1 MIILRKILKF
11 LIFLLAFITFLISL
25 YLTKLSYST
34 SSSCSIFNGCDLVL
48 KSKYSRIF
56 DIPLSIFG
64 MIYAL
69 LIIFLFS
76 FRKRKILLLISFSGT
91 LVALI
96 LLGIQFFVLKSIC
109 FYCTVTD
116 TIFIIIFLLLLFCY
130 KFEKGKLKF

>member
-1 MIILRKILKF
+1 MTYKIFNYLIYF
-11 LIFLLAFITFLISL
+11 LSLIAFIFSL

-56 DIPLSIFG
+56 DLPLSIFG
-64 MIYAL
+64 MIYTL

-76 FRKRKILLLISFSGT
+76 LRKRKILLLISFSGT

-96 LLGIQFFVLKSIC
+96 LLGIQFFILKSIC

>member
-1 MIILRKILKF
+1 MTYKIFNYLIYF
-11 LIFLLAFITFLISL
+11 LSLIAFIFSL

-56 DIPLSIFG
+56 DLPLSIFG

-76 FRKRKILLLISFSGT
+76 LRKRKILLLISFSGT

-96 LLGIQFFVLKSIC
+96 LLGIQFFILKSIC

-130 KFEKGKLKF
+130 KFEKDKLKF

>member
-1 MIILRKILKF
+1 MTYKIFNYLIYF
-11 LIFLLAFITFLISL
+11 LSLIAFIFSL

-56 DIPLSIFG
+56 DLPLSIFG
-64 MIYAL
+64 MIYTL
-69 LIIFLFS
+69 LIIFSFS
-76 FRKRKILLLISFSGT
+76 LRKRKILLLISFSGT

-96 LLGIQFFVLKSIC
+96 LLGIQFFILKSIC